1 MADGGRVIPSLL
13 RRPAGARGAPR
24 RAGDHRAVKQ
34 LSCARHLR
42 LAGTAATAA
51 EPPHACLLGSTAAA
65 VRGRSCRPLPVPPA
79 FPDDPVAGAE
89 PVLRGTGRAWRARPD
104 A

>member
-1 MADGGRVIPSLL
+1 
-13 RRPAGARGAPR
+13 
-24 RAGDHRAVKQ
+24 
-34 LSCARHLR
+34 RHLR

-51 EPPHACLLGSTAAA
+51 EPAPACLLGSAAAA

-89 PVLRGTGRAWRARPD
+89 PVLRGTGRAWRGRPD
-104 A
+104 AVRERTSGERAAEPDAACGEGTLAAGILVGGCGSFGR